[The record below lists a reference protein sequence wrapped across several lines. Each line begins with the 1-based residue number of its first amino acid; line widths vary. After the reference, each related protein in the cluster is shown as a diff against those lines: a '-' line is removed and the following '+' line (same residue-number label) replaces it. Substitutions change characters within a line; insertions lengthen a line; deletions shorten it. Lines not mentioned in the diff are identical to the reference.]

1 MTGATL
7 MPTTGLGQLS
17 SGFMCT
23 APGSLRLLPRAFQ
36 AKCSTMRRS
45 LVTVSSAGRRSVVMP
60 RLAQTNATYMRG
72 FHSTHTTASKDPYAT
87 LGVKRDASTKD
98 IKSAYYQLAKKV
110 KEINKDEIITHYE
123 ALPLP
128 TTLFIKDGKIIDR
141 LVGDN
146 SKSTYRNYANKLLD
160 EK

>member
-1 MTGATL
+1 MKRFKKSDINSKVFNKGNKILFFEADGIC
-7 MPTTGLGQLS
+7 PCIPAKNDLGDIEKS
-17 SGFMCT
+17 
-23 APGSLRLLPRAFQ
+23 FQ
-36 AKCSTMRRS
+36 GEIEFYEYT
-45 LVTVSSAGRRSVVMP
+45 
-60 RLAQTNATYMRG
+60 
-72 FHSTHTTASKDPYAT
+72 
-87 LGVKRDASTKD
+87 
-98 IKSAYYQLAKKV
+98 AKKV
-110 KEINKDEIITHYE
+110 KEINKDEIITHFE